1 MRCDDEKGMMTI
13 DKNDKK
19 KRMQIKTQ
27 LSRISERTSLL
38 FHRVFKKKKKKRT
51 LEEKQHTHA
60 HTHLYIIME
69 RALESMRLSSSS
81 ASSAAAYGGEE
92 SSSANNDD
100 DGSNGG
106 GEAAATTTTTTTT
119 RMNANE
125 IDSDEN
131 QSDEEE
137 EEEEDVFE
145 DASTTPEEETN
156 GANNGGGGEGN
167 NARESKN
174 TSGGGGGKEEE
185 EEEKNESEEDDE
197 RVREEDFSELLRY
210 VKVAVDD
217 ENPLEK
223 YEKLGSTL
231 WQLSNDALEQLA
243 NREEIEGQQGVGAS
257 SSDNGERSIFSIVNE
272 EEEEDEANVSKDGGL
287 NLQDLPNCVQLAAK
301 ELSVFAKALTIDPG
315 MAYRPGSS
323 KTREV
328 IPGETTMRAIGSH
341 RVGAAEIIAMM
352 LQLGCLEIDEKMA
365 HLKLEETND
374 ESKPMTLE
382 TLAIMLFEYPWSSA
396 FHAAASRAILAALS
410 SPHEKLWMPLV
421 VCARDEGMGDVYK
434 NSLPTKVAET
444 MNEALLCKRVSERKG
459 NVGSA
464 VVLANALREFGE
476 ATDEERSEMRKHLNN
491 NPKWL
496 EANKDGGSL
505 DRLNEEQV
513 GGLCGPKPTRSQFLE
528 TNLGGGGSV
537 ISSHEL
543 LRMLQH
549 ISLGGGGN

>member
-1 MRCDDEKGMMTI
+1 
-13 DKNDKK
+13 
-19 KRMQIKTQ
+19 
-27 LSRISERTSLL
+27 
-38 FHRVFKKKKKKRT
+38 
-51 LEEKQHTHA
+51 
-60 HTHLYIIME
+60 ME
-69 RALESMRLSSSS
+69 RALESMRLSSS
-81 ASSAAAYGGEE
+81 ASSAAGGE
-92 SSSANNDD
+92 SSANNN
-100 DGSNGG
+100 NGG
-106 GEAAATTTTTTTT
+106 GEEAAAATTTTT
-119 RMNANE
+119 RNANE

-131 QSDEEE
+131 QSE

-156 GANNGGGGEGN
+156 GANGGGGEGN

-174 TSGGGGGKEEE
+174 TSGGKGEEE
-185 EEEKNESEEDDE
+185 EEEKKKNESEEDDDAE

-257 SSDNGERSIFSIVNE
+257 SSDNGERSIFAIVNE

>member
-1 MRCDDEKGMMTI
+1 
-13 DKNDKK
+13 
-19 KRMQIKTQ
+19 
-27 LSRISERTSLL
+27 
-38 FHRVFKKKKKKRT
+38 
-51 LEEKQHTHA
+51 
-60 HTHLYIIME
+60 ME
-69 RALESMRLSSSS
+69 RALESMRLSSS
-81 ASSAAAYGGEE
+81 ASSAAGGE
-92 SSSANNDD
+92 SSANNN
-100 DGSNGG
+100 NGG
-106 GEAAATTTTTTTT
+106 GEEEEAAAATTTT
-119 RMNANE
+119 RNANE

-131 QSDEEE
+131 QSEE

-156 GANNGGGGEGN
+156 GANGGGGEGN

-174 TSGGGGGKEEE
+174 TSGGKGEEE
-185 EEEKNESEEDDE
+185 EEEKKKNESEEDDDAE

-257 SSDNGERSIFSIVNE
+257 SSDNGERSIFAIVNE

-549 ISLGGGGN
+549 ISLGGSGN

>member
-1 MRCDDEKGMMTI
+1 
-13 DKNDKK
+13 
-19 KRMQIKTQ
+19 
-27 LSRISERTSLL
+27 
-38 FHRVFKKKKKKRT
+38 
-51 LEEKQHTHA
+51 
-60 HTHLYIIME
+60 ME
-69 RALESMRLSSSS
+69 RALESMRLSSS
-81 ASSAAAYGGEE
+81 ASSAAGGE
-92 SSSANNDD
+92 SSANNN
-100 DGSNGG
+100 NGG
-106 GEAAATTTTTTTT
+106 GEEEAAAAATTTT
-119 RMNANE
+119 RNANE

-131 QSDEEE
+131 QSEE

-156 GANNGGGGEGN
+156 GANGGGGEGN

-174 TSGGGGGKEEE
+174 TSGGKGEEE
-185 EEEKNESEEDDE
+185 EEENKKNESEEDDDAE

-257 SSDNGERSIFSIVNE
+257 SSDNGERSIFAIVNE

-549 ISLGGGGN
+549 ISLGGSGN

>member
-1 MRCDDEKGMMTI
+1 
-13 DKNDKK
+13 
-19 KRMQIKTQ
+19 
-27 LSRISERTSLL
+27 
-38 FHRVFKKKKKKRT
+38 
-51 LEEKQHTHA
+51 
-60 HTHLYIIME
+60 ME
-69 RALESMRLSSSS
+69 RALESMRLSSS
-81 ASSAAAYGGEE
+81 ASSAAGGE
-92 SSSANNDD
+92 SSANNN
-100 DGSNGG
+100 NGG
-106 GEAAATTTTTTTT
+106 GEEEAAAAATTTTTTTT
-119 RMNANE
+119 TTRNANE

-131 QSDEEE
+131 QSEE

-156 GANNGGGGEGN
+156 GANGGGGEGN

-174 TSGGGGGKEEE
+174 TNDDKEEE
-185 EEEKNESEEDDE
+185 EEENESEEDDDAE

-257 SSDNGERSIFSIVNE
+257 SSDNGERSIFAIVNE

>member
-1 MRCDDEKGMMTI
+1 
-13 DKNDKK
+13 
-19 KRMQIKTQ
+19 
-27 LSRISERTSLL
+27 
-38 FHRVFKKKKKKRT
+38 
-51 LEEKQHTHA
+51 
-60 HTHLYIIME
+60 ME
-69 RALESMRLSSSS
+69 RALESMRLSSS
-81 ASSAAAYGGEE
+81 ASSAAGGE
-92 SSSANNDD
+92 SSANNN
-100 DGSNGG
+100 NGG
-106 GEAAATTTTTTTT
+106 GEEEEAAAATTTT
-119 RMNANE
+119 RNANE

-131 QSDEEE
+131 QSE

-156 GANNGGGGEGN
+156 GANGGGGEGN

-174 TSGGGGGKEEE
+174 TSGGKEEE
-185 EEEKNESEEDDE
+185 EEEEEKKKNESEEDNDAE

-257 SSDNGERSIFSIVNE
+257 SSDNGERSIFAIVNE

-549 ISLGGGGN
+549 ISLGGSGN

>member
-1 MRCDDEKGMMTI
+1 
-13 DKNDKK
+13 
-19 KRMQIKTQ
+19 
-27 LSRISERTSLL
+27 
-38 FHRVFKKKKKKRT
+38 
-51 LEEKQHTHA
+51 
-60 HTHLYIIME
+60 ME
-69 RALESMRLSSSS
+69 RALESMRLSSS
-81 ASSAAAYGGEE
+81 ASSAADGE
-92 SSSANNDD
+92 SSANNN
-100 DGSNGG
+100 NGG
-106 GEAAATTTTTTTT
+106 GEEEEAAAATTTT
-119 RMNANE
+119 RNANE

-131 QSDEEE
+131 QSEE

-156 GANNGGGGEGN
+156 GANGGGGEGN

-174 TSGGGGGKEEE
+174 TSGGKGEEE
-185 EEEKNESEEDDE
+185 EEEKKKNESEEDDDAE

-257 SSDNGERSIFSIVNE
+257 SSDNGERSIFAIVNE

-549 ISLGGGGN
+549 ISLGGSGN

>member
-1 MRCDDEKGMMTI
+1 
-13 DKNDKK
+13 
-19 KRMQIKTQ
+19 
-27 LSRISERTSLL
+27 
-38 FHRVFKKKKKKRT
+38 
-51 LEEKQHTHA
+51 
-60 HTHLYIIME
+60 ME
-69 RALESMRLSSSS
+69 HKLESMRLTSPSSKEGDEKVVRDVT
-81 ASSAAAYGGEE
+81 AAAAEE
-92 SSSANNDD
+92 EVSAPTTSGVANAAV
-100 DGSNGG
+100 SGG
-106 GEAAATTTTTTTT
+106 GGGATTTT
-119 RMNANE
+119 NNNNE
-125 IDSDEN
+125 IDSSDEN
-131 QSDEEE
+131 QSDDED
-137 EEEEDVFE
+137 EDVFE
-145 DASTTPEEETN
+145 DATTPPEEENLAT
-156 GANNGGGGEGN
+156 
-167 NARESKN
+167 SSSS
-174 TSGGGGGKEEE
+174 SGGNDNSTLNNDGELYKDDEETDE
-185 EEEKNESEEDDE
+185 DESE
-197 RVREEDFSELLRY
+197 RMREEDFSELLQY
-210 VKVAVDD
+210 VKVAVED

-243 NREEIEGQQGVGAS
+243 NREEIESQQGGV
-257 SSDNGERSIFSIVNE
+257 RSIFGIVNE
-272 EEEEDEANVSKDGGL
+272 EDEEEEDEANVSKDGGL
-287 NLQDLPNCVQLAAK
+287 NLQDLPKCVQLAAK

-374 ESKPMTLE
+374 DSKPMTLE

-421 VCARDEGMGDVYK
+421 VCARDEATGDVYK

-444 MNEALLCKRVSERKG
+444 MDEALLCERVSKRKG

-476 ATDEERSEMRKHLNN
+476 ATDEERSEMRRHLNN
-491 NPKWL
+491 NPKWV

-513 GGLCGPKPTRSQFLE
+513 GGLCGPKPSRSQFLE
-528 TNLGGGGSV
+528 TNLGGGGNV

>member
-1 MRCDDEKGMMTI
+1 
-13 DKNDKK
+13 
-19 KRMQIKTQ
+19 
-27 LSRISERTSLL
+27 
-38 FHRVFKKKKKKRT
+38 
-51 LEEKQHTHA
+51 
-60 HTHLYIIME
+60 ME
-69 RALESMRLSSSS
+69 RALESMRLSSS
-81 ASSAAAYGGEE
+81 ASSAAGGE
-92 SSSANNDD
+92 SSANNN
-100 DGSNGG
+100 NGG
-106 GEAAATTTTTTTT
+106 GEEEEAAAATTTTTTTT
-119 RMNANE
+119 TTTRNANE

-131 QSDEEE
+131 QSE

-156 GANNGGGGEGN
+156 GANGGGGEGN

-174 TSGGGGGKEEE
+174 TSGGKGEEE
-185 EEEKNESEEDDE
+185 EEEKKKNESEEDDDAE

-257 SSDNGERSIFSIVNE
+257 SSDNGERSIFAIVNE

-549 ISLGGGGN
+549 ISLGGSGN

>member
-1 MRCDDEKGMMTI
+1 
-13 DKNDKK
+13 
-19 KRMQIKTQ
+19 
-27 LSRISERTSLL
+27 
-38 FHRVFKKKKKKRT
+38 
-51 LEEKQHTHA
+51 
-60 HTHLYIIME
+60 ME

-92 SSSANNDD
+92 SSSANNNDD

-106 GEAAATTTTTTTT
+106 GEAAAATTTTTTTT

-131 QSDEEE
+131 QRDDE

-145 DASTTPEEETN
+145 DASTTPEEEEAN

>member
-1 MRCDDEKGMMTI
+1 
-13 DKNDKK
+13 
-19 KRMQIKTQ
+19 
-27 LSRISERTSLL
+27 
-38 FHRVFKKKKKKRT
+38 
-51 LEEKQHTHA
+51 
-60 HTHLYIIME
+60 ME
-69 RALESMRLSSSS
+69 RALESMRLSSS
-81 ASSAAAYGGEE
+81 ASSAAGGE
-92 SSSANNDD
+92 SSANNN
-100 DGSNGG
+100 NGG
-106 GEAAATTTTTTTT
+106 GEEEAAAATTT
-119 RMNANE
+119 RRRRRRNANE

-131 QSDEEE
+131 QSEE

-156 GANNGGGGEGN
+156 GANGGGGEGN

-174 TSGGGGGKEEE
+174 TSGGKGEEE
-185 EEEKNESEEDDE
+185 EEEKKKNESEEDDDAE

-257 SSDNGERSIFSIVNE
+257 SSDNGERSIFAIVNE

-549 ISLGGGGN
+549 ISLGGSGN

>member
-1 MRCDDEKGMMTI
+1 
-13 DKNDKK
+13 
-19 KRMQIKTQ
+19 
-27 LSRISERTSLL
+27 
-38 FHRVFKKKKKKRT
+38 
-51 LEEKQHTHA
+51 
-60 HTHLYIIME
+60 ME
-69 RALESMRLSSSS
+69 HQLESMHLSSSS
-81 ASSAAAYGGEE
+81 SGVKEDDETKKERG
-92 SSSANNDD
+92 DTD
-100 DGSNGG
+100 DGDGKN
-106 GEAAATTTTTTTT
+106 AATTTVSTTTTT
-119 RMNANE
+119 PNPKTDLTNTNE
-125 IDSDEN
+125 IDSNSDEN
-131 QSDEEE
+131 QESDDED
-137 EEEEDVFE
+137 EDVFE
-145 DASTTPEEETN
+145 DATTPPDEDNNTN
-156 GANNGGGGEGN
+156 SNGN
-167 NARESKN
+167 DDSARSS
-174 TSGGGGGKEEE
+174 TSGGGNNALFDNTNTNTRSGLYNKDDEEE
-185 EEEKNESEEDDE
+185 DEGENESDGENDSE
-197 RVREEDFSELLRY
+197 RMREEDFSELLQY
-210 VKVAVDD
+210 VKVAVVD

-243 NREEIEGQQGVGAS
+243 NREEIESQQGEGGAS
-257 SSDNGERSIFSIVNE
+257 SSDGGVRSIFGIVNE
-272 EEEEDEANVSKDGGL
+272 EDEEEDDELNESKDGL
-287 NLQDLPNCVQLAAK
+287 NLHDLPKCVQLAAK

-323 KTREV
+323 KTREI

-374 ESKPMTLE
+374 DKKPMTLE

-410 SPHEKLWMPLV
+410 SPHEKLWIPLV
-421 VCARDEGMGDVYK
+421 VCARDEGSGDVYK

-444 MNEALLCKRVSERKG
+444 MDEALLCERLSKRKG

-476 ATDEERSEMRKHLNN
+476 ATDEERSEMRRHLNN

-513 GGLCGPKPTRSQFLE
+513 GGLCGPKPSRSQFLE
-528 TNLGGGGSV
+528 TNLGGGGNV

>member
-1 MRCDDEKGMMTI
+1 
-13 DKNDKK
+13 
-19 KRMQIKTQ
+19 
-27 LSRISERTSLL
+27 
-38 FHRVFKKKKKKRT
+38 
-51 LEEKQHTHA
+51 
-60 HTHLYIIME
+60 ME
-69 RALESMRLSSSS
+69 RALESMRLSSS
-81 ASSAAAYGGEE
+81 ASSAAGGE
-92 SSSANNDD
+92 SSANNN
-100 DGSNGG
+100 NGG
-106 GEAAATTTTTTTT
+106 GEEEAAAAATTTT
-119 RMNANE
+119 RNANE

-131 QSDEEE
+131 QSEE

-156 GANNGGGGEGN
+156 GANGGGGEGN

-174 TSGGGGGKEEE
+174 TSGGKGEEE
-185 EEEKNESEEDDE
+185 EEEKKKNESEEDDDAE

-257 SSDNGERSIFSIVNE
+257 SSDNGERSIFAIVNE

-549 ISLGGGGN
+549 ISLGGSGN

>member
-1 MRCDDEKGMMTI
+1 
-13 DKNDKK
+13 
-19 KRMQIKTQ
+19 
-27 LSRISERTSLL
+27 
-38 FHRVFKKKKKKRT
+38 
-51 LEEKQHTHA
+51 
-60 HTHLYIIME
+60 ME
-69 RALESMRLSSSS
+69 RALESMRLSSS
-81 ASSAAAYGGEE
+81 ASSAAGGE
-92 SSSANNDD
+92 SSANNN
-100 DGSNGG
+100 NGG
-106 GEAAATTTTTTTT
+106 GEEEEAAAATTTT
-119 RMNANE
+119 RNANE

-131 QSDEEE
+131 QSEE

-156 GANNGGGGEGN
+156 GANGGGGEGN

-174 TSGGGGGKEEE
+174 TSGGKGEEE
-185 EEEKNESEEDDE
+185 EEEKKKNESEEDDDAE

-257 SSDNGERSIFSIVNE
+257 SSDNGERSIFAIVNE

-328 IPGETTMRAIGSH
+328 IPGQTTMRAIGSH

-549 ISLGGGGN
+549 ISLGGSGN

>member
-1 MRCDDEKGMMTI
+1 
-13 DKNDKK
+13 
-19 KRMQIKTQ
+19 
-27 LSRISERTSLL
+27 
-38 FHRVFKKKKKKRT
+38 
-51 LEEKQHTHA
+51 
-60 HTHLYIIME
+60 ME
-69 RALESMRLSSSS
+69 RALESMRLSSS
-81 ASSAAAYGGEE
+81 ASSAAGGE
-92 SSSANNDD
+92 SSANNN
-100 DGSNGG
+100 NGG
-106 GEAAATTTTTTTT
+106 GEEEAAAATTTRR

-131 QSDEEE
+131 QSEE

-156 GANNGGGGEGN
+156 GANGGGGEGN

-174 TSGGGGGKEEE
+174 TSGGKGEEE
-185 EEEKNESEEDDE
+185 EEEKKKNESEEDDDAE

-257 SSDNGERSIFSIVNE
+257 SSDNGERSIFAIVNE

-549 ISLGGGGN
+549 ISLGGSGN

>member
-1 MRCDDEKGMMTI
+1 
-13 DKNDKK
+13 
-19 KRMQIKTQ
+19 
-27 LSRISERTSLL
+27 
-38 FHRVFKKKKKKRT
+38 
-51 LEEKQHTHA
+51 
-60 HTHLYIIME
+60 ME
-69 RALESMRLSSSS
+69 RALESMRLSSS
-81 ASSAAAYGGEE
+81 ASSAAGGE
-92 SSSANNDD
+92 SSANNN
-100 DGSNGG
+100 NGG
-106 GEAAATTTTTTTT
+106 GEEEAAAAATTTT
-119 RMNANE
+119 RNANE

-131 QSDEEE
+131 QSEE

-156 GANNGGGGEGN
+156 GANGGGGEGN

-174 TSGGGGGKEEE
+174 TSGGKEEE
-185 EEEKNESEEDDE
+185 EKKNESEEDDDAE

-257 SSDNGERSIFSIVNE
+257 SSDNGERSIFAIVNE

-549 ISLGGGGN
+549 ISLGGSGN

>member
-1 MRCDDEKGMMTI
+1 
-13 DKNDKK
+13 
-19 KRMQIKTQ
+19 
-27 LSRISERTSLL
+27 
-38 FHRVFKKKKKKRT
+38 
-51 LEEKQHTHA
+51 
-60 HTHLYIIME
+60 ME
-69 RALESMRLSSSS
+69 RALESMRLSSS
-81 ASSAAAYGGEE
+81 ASSAAGGE
-92 SSSANNDD
+92 SSANNN
-100 DGSNGG
+100 NGG
-106 GEAAATTTTTTTT
+106 GEEEAAAAATTTT
-119 RMNANE
+119 RNANE

-131 QSDEEE
+131 QSEE

-156 GANNGGGGEGN
+156 GANGGGGEGK

-174 TSGGGGGKEEE
+174 TSGGKEEE
-185 EEEKNESEEDDE
+185 EKKNESEEDDDAE

-257 SSDNGERSIFSIVNE
+257 ASDNGERSIFAIVNE

-549 ISLGGGGN
+549 ISLGGSGN

>member
-1 MRCDDEKGMMTI
+1 
-13 DKNDKK
+13 
-19 KRMQIKTQ
+19 
-27 LSRISERTSLL
+27 
-38 FHRVFKKKKKKRT
+38 
-51 LEEKQHTHA
+51 
-60 HTHLYIIME
+60 ME
-69 RALESMRLSSSS
+69 HKLESMRLTSPSSDEGDEKVVRDVT
-81 ASSAAAYGGEE
+81 AAAAAEE
-92 SSSANNDD
+92 EVS
-100 DGSNGG
+100 
-106 GEAAATTTTTTTT
+106 ATTTSTTTTNGDA
-119 RMNANE
+119 NAAVSGGGGGGATTTNNNNE
-125 IDSDEN
+125 IDSSDEN
-131 QSDEEE
+131 QSDDED
-137 EEEEDVFE
+137 EDVFE
-145 DASTTPEEETN
+145 DATTPPEEENLATSSSSS
-156 GANNGGGGEGN
+156 GGN
-167 NARESKN
+167 NNS
-174 TSGGGGGKEEE
+174 TSNNDGELYK
-185 EEEKNESEEDDE
+185 DDE
-197 RVREEDFSELLRY
+197 ETDEDVSERMREEDFSELLQY
-210 VKVAVDD
+210 VKVAVED

-223 YEKLGSTL
+223 FEKLGSTL

-243 NREEIEGQQGVGAS
+243 NREEIESQQGGAS
-257 SSDNGERSIFSIVNE
+257 DGGVRSIFGIVNE
-272 EEEEDEANVSKDGGL
+272 EDEEEEDEANVSKDGGL
-287 NLQDLPNCVQLAAK
+287 NLQDLPKCVQLAAK

-328 IPGETTMRAIGSH
+328 LPGETTMRAIGSH

-374 ESKPMTLE
+374 DSKPMTLE

-421 VCARDEGMGDVYK
+421 VCARDEAAGDVYK

-444 MNEALLCKRVSERKG
+444 MDEALLCERVSKRKG

-476 ATDEERSEMRKHLNN
+476 ATDEERSEMRRHLNN
-491 NPKWL
+491 NPKWV

-513 GGLCGPKPTRSQFLE
+513 GGLCGPKPSRSQLLE
-528 TNLGGGGSV
+528 TNLGGGGNV